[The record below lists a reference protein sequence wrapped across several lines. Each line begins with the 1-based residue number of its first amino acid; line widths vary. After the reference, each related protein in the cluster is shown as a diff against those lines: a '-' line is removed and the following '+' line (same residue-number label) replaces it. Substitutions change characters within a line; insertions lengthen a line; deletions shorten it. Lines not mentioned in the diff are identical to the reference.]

1 MQEKITCVLETV
13 NRVIKGKDTVV
24 RKLLTAI
31 LADGHILM
39 DDVPG
44 NGKTTLAVAVSR
56 AVGLRY
62 NRIQFTPDV
71 MPSDIV
77 GFSLYSRETGT
88 FVYHPGIL
96 SETNLLLGDEINRTS
111 SKTQS
116 ALLEA
121 MEERHV
127 TVDGQTYAL
136 PKPFIVIATQNPVGA
151 AGTQLLPYAQMDRFL
166 VRLSIGYPDYDAQ
179 MELLRERQFGDPLDG
194 VRCIVTKPEIDRMQQ
209 QVTQVA
215 VKDAVLDYITRLALA
230 SREHPALDV
239 GISPRG
245 TLCLCRMAKAW
256 AYMEERDYVTGA
268 DVQAVF
274 YDVCE
279 HRLVL
284 SRKAR
289 MAGASEQHVLREL
302 LETVEISD
310 SRLQR

>member
-1 MQEKITCVLETV
+1 MQEEIRRVLNTV
-13 NRVIKGKDTVV
+13 NRVIAGKDEVV
-24 RKLLTAI
+24 RKLFTAI

-44 NGKTTLAVAVSR
+44 TGKTTLAVAISR
-56 AVGLRY
+56 AIGLKY
-62 NRIQFTPDV
+62 SRIQFTPDV

-77 GFSLYSRETGT
+77 GFSMYDRETGS
-88 FVYHPGIL
+88 FVYHPGVL
-96 SETNLLLGDEINRTS
+96 SGTNLLLGDEINRTS

-136 PKPFIVIATQNPVGA
+136 PEPFIVIATQNPVGA
-151 AGTQLLPYAQMDRFL
+151 AGTQLLPFAQMDRFL

-179 MELLRERQFGDPLDG
+179 MELLRDRQLGNPLDG
-194 VRCIVTKPEIDRMQQ
+194 VECVLSKSDVERMQR
-209 QVTQVA
+209 QVTQVTT
-215 VKDAVLDYITRLALA
+215 KDAVLDYITRLALA

-245 TLCLCRMAKAW
+245 TLCLCRMAKAR
-256 AYMEERDYVTGA
+256 AFMEERNYVTGA

-274 YDVCE
+274 SDVCQ

-289 MAGASEQHVLREL
+289 LAGTSEHEVLRDL
-302 LETVEISD
+302 LGTVEISD
-310 SRLQR
+310 SRLQQ